1 MAKLVLS
8 SGGSLVNQRF
18 LDEDPVTVGRGAGN
32 DIVVDDASVAES
44 HATICVV
51 GHDYIL
57 ESHDE
62 AGLSV
67 NGTVQVRRI
76 LQHGDVV
83 ELGAYS
89 LKYVD
94 SKASSQIDLER
105 TMLIPG
111 LRNVLGKGEST
122 QELAVPSPRASSTR
136 FPSAQVE
143 WIAGPRRG
151 SVHALN
157 RVIATFGTPH
167 TGVMVITRRPHGY
180 FVTHV
185 EGGEVA
191 RVNGE
196 PIGQETCSLATGDI
210 IEIAGEKLRFMQL

>member
-18 LDEDPVTVGRGAGN
+18 LDEEPVTVGRAAGN
-32 DIVVDDASVAES
+32 DLVVDDESVSDS
-44 HATICVV
+44 HATISVV

-67 NGTVQVRRI
+67 NGTMQTRRI

-83 ELGAYS
+83 EFGAYS

-94 SKASSQIDLER
+94 SKASSQMDLER

-111 LRNVLGKGEST
+111 LRSVLDKGDKTE
-122 QELAVPSPRASSTR
+122 EVAAPSPRASSTH
-136 FPSAQVE
+136 FPSARVE
-143 WIAGPRRG
+143 WIAGPHRG

-167 TGVMVITRRPHGY
+167 TGVMVITRRPHGF

-185 EGGEVA
+185 EGGEYA

-196 PIGQETCSLATGDI
+196 EIGQETRSLATGDI